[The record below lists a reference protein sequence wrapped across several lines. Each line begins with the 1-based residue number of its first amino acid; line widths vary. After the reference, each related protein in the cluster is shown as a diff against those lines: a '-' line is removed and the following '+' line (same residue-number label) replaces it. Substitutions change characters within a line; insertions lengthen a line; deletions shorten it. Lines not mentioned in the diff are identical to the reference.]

1 MNHWI
6 ATDLDG
12 TLFSRAW
19 AAPDAVPAT
28 WRIEPAT
35 GDRAPSSWMHPAIHR
50 TMIALQQIATLVPV
64 TARDADSFARVD
76 IRGIPLTGLAV
87 IANGAVVLNC
97 EGRPDAIWETEM
109 IRRLEPWQGWLDERL
124 DLLLEMSRGHA
135 RPRLVDGP
143 PGLSAYLVA
152 KAETGWWESDTG
164 RGIRGAIDWTG
175 CRLSLLGNELQVL
188 PPGVG
193 KLDALSEVM
202 ERHFGGCRPMLCFGD
217 MPADL
222 DFMRFGE
229 ILATPRQSVLEK
241 AWPKS

>member
-1 MNHWI
+1 
-6 ATDLDG
+6 
-12 TLFSRAW
+12 
-19 AAPDAVPAT
+19 
-28 WRIEPAT
+28 
-35 GDRAPSSWMHPAIHR
+35 
-50 TMIALQQIATLVPV
+50 MIALQQIATLVPV

-87 IANGAVVLNC
+87 IANGAVVLDC
-97 EGRPDAIWETEM
+97 EGRPDPIWETKM
-109 IRRLEPWQGWLDERL
+109 IHRLEPWQGWLDERL
-124 DLLLEMSRGHA
+124 ELLSELSHGHA

-143 PGLSAYLVA
+143 AGLSAYLVA

-164 RGIRGAIDWTG
+164 RRIRGAIDWTG

-217 MPADL
+217 MPTDL